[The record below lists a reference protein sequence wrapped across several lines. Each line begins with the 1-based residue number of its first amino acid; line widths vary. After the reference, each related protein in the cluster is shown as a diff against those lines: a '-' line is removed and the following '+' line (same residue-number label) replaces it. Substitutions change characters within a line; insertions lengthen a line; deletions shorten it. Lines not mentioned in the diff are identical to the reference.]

1 MFGGRA
7 RSLPPKLVR
16 FGGNRA
22 IWCGNS
28 VFKAGFGL
36 VEAAGVEPASE
47 AVSPGISTSVSRIL
61 VLAWRLL
68 LTGSASASC
77 GGCPASRP
85 QRPRGGNPVFC
96 DAAPWSAGLTRRNA
110 RDLSPGA
117 YVSTAYAARAKAF
130 VLLAFVNAAL
140 YRSRLSARNPE
151 AQLPRRDRTPPRS

>member
-1 MFGGRA
+1 ARCVAVGRDPVSDVVA
-7 RSLPPKLVR
+7 P
-16 FGGNRA
+16 
-22 IWCGNS
+22 
-28 VFKAGFGL
+28 
-36 VEAAGVEPASE
+36 GVSR
-47 AVSPGISTSVSRIL
+47 SVSRFL
-61 VLAWRLL
+61 VLARRLP
-68 LTGSASASC
+68 LTGPAPARC

-96 DAAPWSAGLTRRNA
+96 DAAPWSAGLTRGNA